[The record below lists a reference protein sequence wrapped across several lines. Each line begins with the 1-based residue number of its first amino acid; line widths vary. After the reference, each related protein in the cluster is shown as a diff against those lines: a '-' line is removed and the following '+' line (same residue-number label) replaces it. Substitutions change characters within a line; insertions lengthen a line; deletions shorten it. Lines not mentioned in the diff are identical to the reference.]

1 MGLDLMSADEA
12 EVNRIEFQKQADN
25 KMVEY
30 APDTLLVVIQRA
42 KEASIEISK
51 HGLTRMDQLIKT
63 VGTGELADA
72 EKAVKDNPDDPNKL
86 TLIADLRS
94 QSCLRKA
101 TTALRDLGKVS
112 KILAE
117 QGVENASKSYL
128 LEKLV
133 KISDHKMGEGK
144 KLLDFGSDG
153 IYAKCLKEDK
163 AVNSPLSTKI
173 ANTLDFVSSLA
184 NSIHHAYEY
193 PFILD
198 KMKKLCEGIEE
209 QKLNPEDE
217 LSSIVNALKAE
228 APKPESLAERMRDK
242 ILLENIPFTLETIST
257 VAEKTMQEVLDYGIG
272 ADELVKSAKTLT
284 LELNKISKVAEIM
297 GKHEQVEGE
306 AGDKKFLLEKVGE
319 LSKYNLS
326 QGSSGET
333 LNCLL
338 NPDKYVKLLEKDKPG
353 DGSLANNM
361 SYLAQT
367 TAHLADL
374 VKKNYHNPSELKMIA
389 DKLKKMPPYGT
400 FSSSK
405 ELRDALVVKLTET
418 QLESGA
424 TPAVKKSTENPSAS
438 VESVPAAT
446 NDSKSV
452 TNRIGENKWENRL
465 KNLPT
470 LTNIKQQ
477 TDKVV
482 EAAQNK
488 ATFFSYAKKE
498 EKNKQKEKTQKLG
511 GPSHG

>member
-1 MGLDLMSADEA
+1 MHEQDDIHQHQM
-12 EVNRIEFQKQADN
+12 IQKQLN
-25 KMVEY
+25 
-30 APDTLLVVIQRA
+30 DTLLQDVPEGLQSIVQRA
-42 KEASIEISK
+42 NEARQEVLK

-63 VGTGELADA
+63 VDKGKLQKA
-72 EKAVKDNPDDPNKL
+72 EKDNSADL
-86 TLIADLRS
+86 ADLRS
-94 QSCLRKA
+94 QSCFRKV
-101 TTALRDLGKVS
+101 TLGFTHLAQVS

-117 QGVENASKSYL
+117 QGAEENASKRYL

-144 KLLDFGSDG
+144 KFLDFGSDG
-153 IYAKCLKEDK
+153 IYAKCSKEDK
-163 AVNSPLSTKI
+163 AANSPLSTKI
-173 ANTLDFVSSLA
+173 ANTLDSVSSLA
-184 NSIHHAYEY
+184 NSIHNAYEY

-198 KMKKLCEGIEE
+198 KMKKLCEGIED
-209 QKLNPEDE
+209 QKLNQEDE

-242 ILLENIPFTLETIST
+242 ILLENIPFTLESIST

-272 ADELVKSAKTLT
+272 TDELAKSAKTLT
-284 LELNKISKVAEIM
+284 LELNKISKVAEIIS
-297 GKHEQVEGE
+297 KHEQVEGE
-306 AGDKKFLLEKVGE
+306 AGDKKFLLEKFGE

-326 QGSSGET
+326 QGSPGET
-333 LNCLL
+333 LNSLL
-338 NPDKYVKLLEKDKPG
+338 NPDKYVKLSEKDKPG
-353 DGSLANNM
+353 DGSLAQNM

-405 ELRDALVVKLTET
+405 ELRDALVVKLTEKVKLDDKT
-418 QLESGA
+418 QLEFGA
-424 TPAVKKSTENPSAS
+424 TPAVKKSTQNPSAS
-438 VESVPAAT
+438 VESVPTAT
-446 NDSKSV
+446 NGSKSV

-482 EAAQNK
+482 EAAQNN
-488 ATFFSYAKKE
+488 ATFFSYTKKE

-511 GPSHG
+511 GPSHR

>member
-1 MGLDLMSADEA
+1 MHEQDDIHQHQM
-12 EVNRIEFQKQADN
+12 IQKQLN
-25 KMVEY
+25 
-30 APDTLLVVIQRA
+30 DTLLQDVPEGLQSIVQRA
-42 KEASIEISK
+42 NEARQEVLK

-63 VGTGELADA
+63 VDKGKLQKA
-72 EKAVKDNPDDPNKL
+72 EKDNSADL
-86 TLIADLRS
+86 ADLRS
-94 QSCLRKA
+94 QSCFRKV
-101 TTALRDLGKVS
+101 TLGFTHLAQVS

-117 QGVENASKSYL
+117 QGAEENASKRYL

-133 KISDHKMGEGK
+133 KISDHKTGEGK
-144 KLLDFGSDG
+144 KFLDFGSDG
-153 IYAKCLKEDK
+153 IYAKCSKEDK
-163 AVNSPLSTKI
+163 AVNSPSSTKM
-173 ANTLDFVSSLA
+173 ANTLDSVSSLA
-184 NSIHHAYEY
+184 NSILNAYGY

-228 APKPESLAERMRDK
+228 TFKPESPAERLYNK
-242 ILLENIPFTLETIST
+242 ILLENIPFTLKTIST
-257 VAEKTMQEVLDYGIG
+257 VAEKTMQEVLDYGVG
-272 ADELVKSAKTLT
+272 ADELAKSARTLT

-306 AGDKKFLLEKVGE
+306 AGDKKFLLEKLGE

-326 QGSSGET
+326 QGSPGET
-333 LNCLL
+333 LNSLM
-338 NPDKYVKLLEKDKPG
+338 NPDKYVKLSEKDKLG
-353 DGSLANNM
+353 DGSLAQNM

-374 VKKNYHNPSELKMIA
+374 VKKSYHNPSDLKMIA
-389 DKLKKMPPYGT
+389 DKLKQMPRYGI

-405 ELRDALVVKLTET
+405 ELRDALKLTEKVKVDDKT

-438 VESVPAAT
+438 VESVPTAI
-446 NDSKSV
+446 NGSKSV
-452 TNRIGENKWENRL
+452 TTRIGENKWENRL

-477 TDKVV
+477 TDKVA
-482 EAAQNK
+482 EAAQNKNK
-488 ATFFSYAKKE
+488 ATFFSYTKE
-498 EKNKQKEKTQKLG
+498 KEKNKQKDKTQKLG
-511 GPSHG
+511 GSSHR